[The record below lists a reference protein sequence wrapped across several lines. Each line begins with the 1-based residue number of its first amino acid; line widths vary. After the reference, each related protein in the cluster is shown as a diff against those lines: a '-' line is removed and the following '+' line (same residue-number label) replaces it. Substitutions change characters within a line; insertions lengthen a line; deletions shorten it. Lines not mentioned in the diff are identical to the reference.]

1 MLFRSFAGY
10 IKVKPEG
17 KPMLSLYQVVK
28 INFFTGLLST
38 LIAIPFAYAY
48 ELFLGKFSQ
57 FGFVDFTMVAVVPV
71 LFGCAFAASGLIAFP
86 FLKFLQNRRV
96 IHNVL

>member
-1 MLFRSFAGY
+1 MF
-10 IKVKPEG
+10 
-17 KPMLSLYQVVK
+17 SLYQVVK

-48 ELFLGKFSQ
+48 ELWLGKFTQ
-57 FGFVDFTMVAVVPV
+57 FGFVDFTMVVVAPV
-71 LFGCAFAASGLIAFP
+71 LFGCAFAASGMIAFP
-86 FLKFLQNRRV
+86 FLKYLQKKQV